1 LNNCSFYA
9 AAPYLEGKAGTS
21 ISAFVRLIDHMR
33 DATRHYTLP
42 ETVDYVI
49 QNSGLI
55 QHYLA
60 EREGQDRVE
69 NLQELVNAATAFI
82 AEEGFAQ
89 DTVAGTSQDEPVV
102 EMSPLAGFL
111 AHASLEA
118 GDNQAQAGQDAV
130 QLMTVHAAKGLE
142 FTNVFITGLEEGLF
156 PHENSIN
163 EDDGLEEERRLMY
176 VAITRAKERL
186 FLSHT
191 QSRLLHGQVRY
202 NLPSRFLDELPA
214 ESLKHLTPKNKD
226 ARWGG
231 ATTTRMPSWSE
242 GSDWGG
248 PAATVPRSSNSAIT
262 APISSMPRKDNGH
275 GFRVGQSVFHTKFG
289 EGRILALEGQAEQA
303 KAHVNFNRHGA
314 KWLQLAIAK
323 LTAID

>member
-1 LNNCSFYA
+1 
-9 AAPYLEGKAGTS
+9 
-21 ISAFVRLIDHMR
+21 
-33 DATRHYTLP
+33 
-42 ETVDYVI
+42 
-49 QNSGLI
+49 
-55 QHYLA
+55 
-60 EREGQDRVE
+60 
-69 NLQELVNAATAFI
+69 
-82 AEEGFAQ
+82 
-89 DTVAGTSQDEPVV
+89 
-102 EMSPLAGFL
+102 
-111 AHASLEA
+111 
-118 GDNQAQAGQDAV
+118 
-130 QLMTVHAAKGLE
+130 
-142 FTNVFITGLEEGLF
+142 
-156 PHENSIN
+156 
-163 EDDGLEEERRLMY
+163 MY

-202 NLPSRFLDELPA
+202 NLPSRFLDELPS

-231 ATTTRMPSWSE
+231 TTTRMPSWSE

-248 PAATVPRSSNSAIT
+248 PAATRHRGGNFTATPSAIA

-289 EGRILALEGQAEQA
+289 EGRILAIEGSAAEA
-303 KAHVNFNRHGA
+303 KAHVNFNRHGP

>member
-1 LNNCSFYA
+1 
-9 AAPYLEGKAGTS
+9 
-21 ISAFVRLIDHMR
+21 
-33 DATRHYTLP
+33 
-42 ETVDYVI
+42 
-49 QNSGLI
+49 
-55 QHYLA
+55 
-60 EREGQDRVE
+60 
-69 NLQELVNAATAFI
+69 
-82 AEEGFAQ
+82 
-89 DTVAGTSQDEPVV
+89 
-102 EMSPLAGFL
+102 
-111 AHASLEA
+111 
-118 GDNQAQAGQDAV
+118 
-130 QLMTVHAAKGLE
+130 MTVHAAKGLE

-156 PHENSIN
+156 PHENSVN
-163 EDDGLEEERRLMY
+163 EEDGLEEERRLMY

-231 ATTTRMPSWSE
+231 TTTTRMPSWSE

-248 PAATVPRSSNSAIT
+248 RAATIPRSSPSSIT
-262 APISSMPRKDNGH
+262 TPISTLSYKENGH

-289 EGRILALEGQAEQA
+289 EGRILSIEGSGDEA
-303 KAHVNFNRHGA
+303 KAQVNFNRHGP